1 MRKLPEPALRDQL
14 ITIPLM
20 AGGMFLFVWL
30 AGLTRGAWYSKVF
43 MGFGWV
49 CAIVGAATIVAV
61 LERALSTGKRR
72 R

>member
-20 AGGMFLFVWL
+20 AGGMFLFTWL
-30 AGLTRGAWYSKVF
+30 ASLARGAWYSKAF
-43 MGFGWV
+43 MVLGWL

-61 LERALSTGKRR
+61 LERALFPGRR
-72 R
+72 RR